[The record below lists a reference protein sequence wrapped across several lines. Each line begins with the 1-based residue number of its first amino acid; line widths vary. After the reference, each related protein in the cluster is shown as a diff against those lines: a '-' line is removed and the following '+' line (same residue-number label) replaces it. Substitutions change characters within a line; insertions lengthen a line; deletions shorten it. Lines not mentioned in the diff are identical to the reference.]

1 MFKRFAAGL
10 TCLTLL
16 GSACST
22 GGDAVLESAQLE
34 ATTDETIDVDA
45 ANTDEE
51 TGQAQAD
58 VDPLPVD
65 GAAAPAFTVVAEA
78 TAPEV
83 VARVAA
89 ADDADEVGRFAHPT
103 PVGTP
108 MVFRVVD
115 GGADGS
121 SEWIEVFLPVQP
133 NGTVG
138 FIKRADVTLTN
149 NPYRVEI
156 DRDAFNLRV
165 FKQDALWLETNVA
178 IGTGDTPTPVGDFY
192 LLELLAPPNPDGD
205 YGPFAFGLSGFS
217 EVLESF
223 GGADTAIIGL
233 HGTNDPTSLGTNV
246 SHGCIRLA
254 NDVITELAQ
263 TLPLGTPVLIV

>member
-1 MFKRFAAGL
+1 MRLRFAAGL
-10 TCLTLL
+10 ICISLL
-16 GSACST
+16 GAACSA
-22 GGDAVLESAQLE
+22 GGDAVLESSQLDS
-34 ATTDETIDVDA
+34 ATEDTSTID
-45 ANTDEE
+45 TEE
-51 TGQAQAD
+51 SASEPAAD

-65 GAAAPAFTVVAEA
+65 GDAAPAFTVVAEA
-78 TAPEV
+78 ASPEI
-83 VARVAA
+83 VARTSGS
-89 ADDADEVGRFAHPT
+89 DDADELGRFAHPT

-133 NGTVG
+133 NGTTG

-149 NPYRVEI
+149 NPYRIEI
-156 DRDAFNLRV
+156 DREAFNLRV
-165 FKQDALWLETNVA
+165 FNQDALWMETEVA

-192 LLELLAPPNPDGD
+192 LLELLAPPNPEGD

-233 HGTNDPTSLGTNV
+233 HGTNDPSSLGTNV

>member
-1 MFKRFAAGL
+1 MRTPVVAGL
-10 TCLTLL
+10 ICTALF
-16 GSACST
+16 GAACSA
-22 GGDAVLESAQLE
+22 GDDAVLLSAP
-34 ATTDETIDVDA
+34 ADETTADA
-45 ANTDEE
+45 GTTNE
-51 TGQAQAD
+51 TPATSLEPD
-58 VDPLPVD
+58 VDPLPVND
-65 GAAAPAFTVVAEA
+65 DAAPAFTVVAEA
-78 TAPEV
+78 AAPEV
-83 VARVAA
+83 VARRSAGE
-89 ADDADEVGRFAHPT
+89 DSDEIGRFAHPT
-103 PVGTP
+103 PLGTP

-133 NGTVG
+133 NGSTG
-138 FIKRADVTLTN
+138 FIKRSDVTLTN
-149 NPYRVEI
+149 NPYRIEI

-165 FKQDALWLETNVA
+165 FKQDALWLETTVA

-233 HGTNDPTSLGTNV
+233 HGTNDPGSLGTNV

-254 NDVITELAQ
+254 NDVITELAE